1 MKKNLV
7 TALSGQVDTYMKNN
21 PGSMADNRV
30 SSIKKMS
37 AKSPSKMN
45 NTIQLSSRDFDGS
58 LNPDDTHGY
67 RKQLAETF
75 QIR

>member
-7 TALSGQVDTYMKNN
+7 TALSGQVETYMKNN

-30 SSIKKMS
+30 ASIKKMS
-37 AKSPSKMN
+37 GKSQSKMS

-58 LNPDDTHGY
+58 LNPDDAHGY

-75 QIR
+75 QLR